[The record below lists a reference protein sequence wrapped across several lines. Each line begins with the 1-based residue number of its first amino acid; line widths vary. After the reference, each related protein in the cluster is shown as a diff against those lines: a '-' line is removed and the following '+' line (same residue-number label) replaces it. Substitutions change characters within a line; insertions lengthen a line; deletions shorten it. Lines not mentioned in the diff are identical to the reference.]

1 MSGTYTSGF
10 LYLWHALDAMD
21 DLAYFT
27 RLLGRPV
34 LPFEQLLNSRL
45 QSYDILVGLRDLQYD
60 F

>member
-1 MSGTYTSGF
+1 
-10 LYLWHALDAMD
+10 MD